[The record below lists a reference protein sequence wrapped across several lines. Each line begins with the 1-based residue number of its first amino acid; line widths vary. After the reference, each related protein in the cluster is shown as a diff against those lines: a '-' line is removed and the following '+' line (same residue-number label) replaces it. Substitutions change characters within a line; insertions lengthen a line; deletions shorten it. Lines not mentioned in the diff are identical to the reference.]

1 MMNNN
6 SLDSHLEYVGNL
18 HIHSRYSDGGGSVRE
33 IAQSAK
39 TAGLDFIIINDHNYM
54 TDSLHLEDEGD
65 YDGLIVLMGLEI
77 GRRYHHYLA
86 FDLPEMVRDEGL
98 GPQGVIDLVNQKG
111 GFGFIAHPFERGMPF
126 RENSIAYTWNDL
138 SVTGYTGVCIWNFSS
153 RWKERVTSP
162 LTGLFF
168 LLFKTPMLKG
178 PSRKTLSFWDR
189 QCRQR
194 KAPAIGGSD
203 AHGSFF
209 KWGLLRFIPLPYDYT
224 LNSINVHLLMGGSLS
239 REFSEAKDQIYG
251 ALRQGRLFIANE
263 RVAPA
268 VGFRFSYIPENGSNL
283 TMGEETVFKR
293 GTLFIESPDKGEIRL
308 LKDGSVIR
316 RWRGRSASYE
326 VKAKGVYR
334 VEVYRRVPVFGLR
347 PWIFSN
353 PIYLR

>member
-1 MMNNN
+1 MNNN
-6 SLDSHLEYVGNL
+6 RPDRPFEYVGNL

-86 FDLPEMVRDEGL
+86 FNLPEMVRDEGL
-98 GPQGVIDLVNQKG
+98 SPQGVIDLVNRKG

-153 RWKERVTSP
+153 RWKERITSP

-168 LLFKTPMLKG
+168 LLFKAFTLRE
-178 PSRKTLSFWDR
+178 PSQKTLSFWDR

-194 KAPAIGGSD
+194 KVTAIGGSD
-203 AHGSFF
+203 AHGSLF
-209 KWGLLRFIPLPYDYT
+209 KWSVLHFIPLPYNYT
-224 LNSINVHLLMGGSLS
+224 LNSINVHLLLEGNLS
-239 REFSEAKDQIYG
+239 GQFNEARDQIYG
-251 ALRQGRLFIANE
+251 ALKQGRLFIANE
-263 RVAPA
+263 RVAPG
-268 VGFRFSYIPENGSNL
+268 VGFRFSFIPENGSNL
-283 TMGEETVFKR
+283 TMGEEATFKR
-293 GTLFIESPDKGEIRL
+293 GTLFIETPDRGEIRL
-308 LKDGSVIR
+308 LRDGAVLK
-316 RWRGRSASYE
+316 RWRGTSASHE
-326 VKAKGVYR
+326 VDERGVYR
-334 VEVYRRVPVFGLR
+334 VEVYRHLPFFGLR

>member
-1 MMNNN
+1 MNNN
-6 SLDSHLEYVGNL
+6 RPDRPFEYVGNL

-33 IAQSAK
+33 IAQAAK

-54 TDSLHLEDEGD
+54 TDSLHLEYEGD

-86 FDLPEMVRDEGL
+86 FNLPEMVRNEGL
-98 GPQGVIDLVNQKG
+98 SPQGVIDLVNRKG

-153 RWKERVTSP
+153 RWKERITSP

-168 LLFKTPMLKG
+168 LLFKAFTLRG
-178 PSRKTLSFWDR
+178 PSQKTLSFWDR

-194 KAPAIGGSD
+194 KVTAIGGSD
-203 AHGSFF
+203 AHGSLF
-209 KWGLLRFIPLPYDYT
+209 KWSVLHFIPLPYNYT
-224 LNSINVHLLMGGSLS
+224 LNSINVHLLLEGNLS
-239 REFSEAKDQIYG
+239 GQFNEARDQIYG
-251 ALRQGRLFIANE
+251 ALKQGRLFIANE
-263 RVAPA
+263 RVAPG
-268 VGFRFSYIPENGSNL
+268 VGFRFSFIPENGSNL
-283 TMGEETVFKR
+283 TMGEEATFKR
-293 GTLFIESPDKGEIRL
+293 GTLFIETPDRGEIRL
-308 LKDGSVIR
+308 LRDGAVLK
-316 RWRGRSASYE
+316 RWRGTSASHE
-326 VKAKGVYR
+326 VDERGVYR
-334 VEVYRRVPVFGLR
+334 VEVYRHLPFFGLR